1 MLDRFLSRIFSS
13 WLMFAIL
20 AVALTLS
27 TLDSREAKA
36 QPDLAEF
43 PFHHAGQF
51 IVDASGRVV
60 LFHGVNLVKKFP
72 PYTPS
77 AAGFQEVD
85 AKLMADA
92 GWNVVRLGVLHSG
105 VEPSPGNY
113 DESYLD
119 RIEESVAVLG
129 RRGIFSLLDFHQ
141 DIYGPVFTGDGRS
154 EEHTSELQ
162 SPCNLVCRLLL
173 EKK

>member
-51 IVDASGRVV
+51 IVDGSGRVV
-60 LFHGVNLVKKFP
+60 LFHGVNLVNKFP

-85 AKLMADA
+85 AKLMADG
-92 GWNVVRLGVLHSG
+92 GWDVVRLGVLYFG
-105 VEPSPGNY
+105 VGPSPGNL
-113 DESYLD
+113 DGSDLD
-119 RIEESVAVLG
+119 RIEGSVAV
-129 RRGIFSLLDFHQ
+129 F
-141 DIYGPVFTGDGRS
+141 GPAA
-154 EEHTSELQ
+154 
-162 SPCNLVCRLLL
+162 
-173 EKK
+173 

>member
-27 TLDSREAKA
+27 KLDSREAKA

-60 LFHGVNLVKKFP
+60 LFHGVNLVNKFP

-77 AAGFQEVD
+77 AAGFREVD
-85 AKLMADA
+85 AKLMAEA
-92 GWNVVRLGVLHSG
+92 GWNVVRLGVLYSEDGLNDTAHTQG
-105 VEPSPGNY
+105 CCCCGGNEITNCAQINVNILAY
-113 DESYLD
+113 
-119 RIEESVAVLG
+119 A
-129 RRGIFSLLDFHQ
+129 LL
-141 DIYGPVFTGDGRS
+141 Y
-154 EEHTSELQ
+154 
-162 SPCNLVCRLLL
+162 
-173 EKK
+173 